1 MKICILSAFED
12 SMSKDTG
19 ASVRIYNLS
28 KGLASLGY
36 DVKLIV
42 PKNKEYRERIDGVE
56 VHGLK
61 GCLPLGFLKAISRLM
76 GISRPTTLFF
86 YDFLFIH
93 RVNRI
98 IRESDIL
105 QVEQQSAGGLIIP
118 IAAKVLRKPVV
129 IDCHDTFQALR
140 VRNTSTQ
147 RKLFETFFEKIVYKF
162 AKLILT
168 VSNKEKEFLFSLGI
182 SRDNIEVVPNGVD
195 TRAFSRSIDTA
206 KIRERYGLTGHRTV
220 VFVGNMEYQPN
231 KEAVRLISSRIAP
244 KVENSING
252 VKFLIVGRAD
262 GTTYSNL
269 IFTGVVDNVA
279 PILAASDSAIA
290 PLIHGS
296 GTRLK
301 ILEYF
306 SSSLPVVSTAI
317 GVEGLD
323 VKNGIQALIE
333 NNVEKFASQLICLLN
348 NEQLSK
354 QLGQAARDLVV
365 SKYDW
370 TKIVI
375 NLNKVYQYLLFR
387 N

>member
-12 SMSKDTG
+12 SMLKDTG

-36 DVKLIV
+36 DIELLV
-42 PKNKEYRERIDGVE
+42 PKSKEYCETIDGVK

-61 GCLPLGFLKAISRLM
+61 GFLPERILKVISRLI
-76 GISRPTTLFF
+76 GVSRPTTLFF

-93 RVNRI
+93 RASRI
-98 IRESDIL
+98 IHESDL
-105 QVEQQSAGGLIIP
+105 VQFEQQSAGALLIP
-118 IAAKVLRKPVV
+118 IAAKILKKPVV

-168 VSNKEKEFLFSLGI
+168 VSDKEKEFLLSLGI
-182 SRDNIEVVPNGVD
+182 GRDRIEVIPNGVD

-231 KEAVRLISSRIAP
+231 KEAVHLISSKIAP
-244 KVENSING
+244 KVENSIKG
-252 VKFLIVGRAD
+252 VKFLIVGRND

-279 PILAASDSAIA
+279 PVLAASDSAIA
-290 PLIHGS
+290 PLLHGS

-306 SSSLPVVSTAI
+306 SSSLPVVSTTI
-317 GVEGLD
+317 GVDGLD
-323 VKNGIQALIE
+323 IQNGVHALIE
-333 NNVEKFASQLICLLN
+333 DDVDKFAPQLICLLN
-348 NEQLSK
+348 NEQLSR
-354 QLGQAARDLVV
+354 QLGQVARNLVV

-370 TKIVI
+370 TKIVAH
-375 NLNKVYQYLLFR
+375 LNKVYQHFLFR